1 MIVRRHFV
9 YILACLFAVISLLQI
24 SGVSHAQYPGF
35 DAPGGR
41 VSGGGAS
48 GLVAVESSID
58 GGTIAIGATSQVVV
72 LFRNEGGQPVETG
85 QINLYPSSNASANVS
100 LNQCQGAPLPPGA
113 ECAVAISVKGLQPGA
128 WRLEMLMLHSGRSRL
143 VTSTLSGHV
152 EANGDSADR
161 LASDIETIPN
171 KIDFGA
177 LGSSQTL
184 VESVILRNI
193 TSNPI
198 NIYDVSINSADSAGF
213 TVDAKCGELKAGQAC
228 IATVTW
234 EPKQKG
240 PATGVLVV
248 RHDGA
253 AALASVALSGDYNPD
268 NVDEADIFPEAV
280 PGRGLLVSSQKEVD
294 FGDTVTSASTITVSL
309 VNTGDSE
316 LTLNEI
322 KISGSDNG
330 LSLSGN
336 GCSEGLTL
344 QPIEACPLTMT
355 WSPTRIG
362 DVLDDVQI
370 IHSGARGVLILPV
383 RGKALRVVSQDQKA
397 IVLSKAP
404 TRVIESKDVTSETG
418 KPKEQKRK
426 NSYNSQSQNN
436 SSSAIN
442 ASSALDGLKIT
453 SFSAKRAIVNG
464 PGGSRLIH
472 NNRDVMLGG
481 IMWKVA
487 IQENGIEFSNGEDR
501 ILLLFDRS
509 LSSVNRVSSQ
519 SFNRNGAGGY
529 GSVSGR
535 NGIGGSVNG
544 RSVGGVGGTLGQVGG
559 QIQSGGAYNGSN
571 LSRGY

>member
-1 MIVRRHFV
+1 MIIRKYYS
-9 YILACLFAVISLLQI
+9 YIIACLFAVFSLLI
-24 SGVSHAQYPGF
+24 SSAISYAQYPGF
-35 DAPGGR
+35 DAPSGR
-41 VSGGGAS
+41 ASSGGSS

-72 LFRNEGGQPVETG
+72 LFRNEGGQPIQTG

-100 LNQCQGAPLPPGA
+100 LNQCQGAPLPSGA

-143 VTSTLSGHV
+143 VTSTLSGHI

-171 KIDFGA
+171 KIEFGS

-198 NIYDVSINSADSAGF
+198 VIDDVTINSADSAGF
-213 TVDAKCGELKAGQAC
+213 TVNADCAELKAGQAC

-268 NVDEADIFPEAV
+268 DVNEANIFPEAV

-294 FGDTVTSASTITVSL
+294 FGDRVTSASTITVSL
-309 VNTGDSE
+309 VNTGDSA
-316 LTLNEI
+316 LTLDEI

-370 IHSGARGVLILPV
+370 VHSGARGILILPI
-383 RGKALRVVSQDQKA
+383 RGKAYRVVSQDQKA

-404 TRVIESKDVTSETG
+404 TKVIESKDVTSENG
-418 KPKEQKRK
+418 KPKNK
-426 NSYNSQSQNN
+426 NSQTSYSKQSQSNG
-436 SSSAIN
+436 SSAIN

-472 NNRDVMLGG
+472 DSKDVMLGG
-481 IMWKVA
+481 IMWEVA
-487 IQENGIEFSNGEDR
+487 IQENGIEFASGEDR

-519 SFNRNGAGGY
+519 SFNRNGLNSRG
-529 GSVSGR
+529 
-535 NGIGGSVNG
+535 VNG
-544 RSVGGVGGTLGQVGG
+544 RGLNGGAVNSRSVGGVGGIGGGLGQTGG
-559 QIQSGGAYNGSN
+559 QLQTGGNSSTGF
-571 LSRGY
+571 R

>member
-1 MIVRRHFV
+1 MCKFYF
-9 YILACLFAVISLLQI
+9 YIMACLLAIFLLLT
-24 SGVSHAQYPGF
+24 SGDDARAQYPGF
-35 DAPGGR
+35 DAPSGR
-41 VSGGGAS
+41 VSSGRTS
-48 GLVAVESSID
+48 GLVAVKPSID
-58 GGTIAIGATSQVVV
+58 GGNIAIGATSQVVV
-72 LFRNEGGQPVETG
+72 LFRNEGGQPIQTG

-143 VTSTLSGHV
+143 VTSTLSGHI

-171 KIDFGA
+171 KIEFGS

-198 NIYDVSINSADSAGF
+198 HIDDVSINSANSAGF
-213 TVDAKCGELKAGQAC
+213 SVDADCKELKAGQAC

-253 AALASVALSGDYNPD
+253 TALASVTLSGDYNPD

-280 PGRGLLVSSQKEVD
+280 PGRGLLVSSQKEVN
-294 FGDTVTSASTITVSL
+294 FGETVTAASTITVSL
-309 VNTGDSE
+309 VNTGDSA
-316 LTLNEI
+316 LTLDKI

-330 LSLSGN
+330 LSLSGS

-344 QPIEACPLTMT
+344 QPIQACPLTMT

-370 IHSGARGVLILPV
+370 VHSGARGILILPV
-383 RGKALRVVSQDQKA
+383 RGRALKVVSQDQKA
-397 IVLSKAP
+397 IVLSKSP
-404 TRVIESKDVTSETG
+404 TKVIESKDVTSNVTS
-418 KPKEQKRK
+418 KRK
-426 NSYNSQSQNN
+426 KSKDQNIERSDSFKHQGD
-436 SSSAIN
+436 SSSSIN

-472 NNRDVMLGG
+472 NNKDVMLGG
-481 IMWKVA
+481 IMWEVA
-487 IQENGIEFSNGEDR
+487 IQENGIEFANGEDR

-509 LSSVNRVSSQ
+509 LSSVNRVTQQ
-519 SFNRNGAGGY
+519 SYNKNGTNLANGQGSNRGISGQSVSGGGY
-529 GSVSGR
+529 G
-535 NGIGGSVNG
+535 
-544 RSVGGVGGTLGQVGG
+544 QV
-559 QIQSGGAYNGSN
+559 QNNSSYNGTNS
-571 LSRGY
+571 STRY